1 MKDREAAIL
10 LKRTGPEDS
19 RSRAEAMHQLGVAQ
33 AYAIKVI
40 ESDVSQNKALADLR
54 KRKKNLEKLGQATVS
69 TRERRV

>member
-40 ESDVSQNKALADLR
+40 ESQNKALADLR